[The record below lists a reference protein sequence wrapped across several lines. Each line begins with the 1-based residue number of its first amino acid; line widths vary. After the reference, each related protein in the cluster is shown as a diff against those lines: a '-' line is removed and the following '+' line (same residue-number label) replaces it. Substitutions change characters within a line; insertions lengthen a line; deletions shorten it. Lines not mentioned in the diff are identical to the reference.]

1 MKVFLIGSIL
11 IASAVS
17 TSAYVLI
24 NEIDKRRDWSKP
36 VQPAE
41 CISRV
46 VRLNW
51 DYFTKQS
58 QRNLNADCKK

>member
-1 MKVFLIGSIL
+1 MKVFLIGSLL

-24 NEIDKRRDWSKP
+24 NEIDKRRDWSES
-36 VQPAE
+36 VQPAD
-41 CISRV
+41 CISRA

-51 DYFTKQS
+51 DYFSKQS